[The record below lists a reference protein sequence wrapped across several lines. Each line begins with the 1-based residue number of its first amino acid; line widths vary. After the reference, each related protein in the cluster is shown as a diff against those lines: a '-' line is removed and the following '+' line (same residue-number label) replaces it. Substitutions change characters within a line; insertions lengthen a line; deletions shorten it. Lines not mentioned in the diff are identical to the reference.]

1 VCAHRPFGI
10 AASADEREAQQMLER
25 LERQERLTANQWK
38 IIATAG
44 VGDMLDFFDFFL
56 IGYVLAFILKD
67 WHLTYGQSALI
78 LISAGL
84 GAVPGAFFWGWMGD
98 LIGRRRVFILTALNV
113 ALATGVMY
121 FTPGMDGWVPGWLF
135 LMFFRFFVGFGNA
148 GLIAVDIPLVQE
160 FVPTYKRGWVAGLT
174 TVLLP
179 AGNVLGAICGAY
191 LAPKIGWRGLFLIGL
206 TPALLVLMI
215 RYWIPESPRFLMRM
229 GRFEEARK
237 AIAWALQCDPG
248 EVELPKAEAEI
259 AIQRTSWRELFHYP
273 RSMFTACAVALS
285 QTGGV
290 GLLMWITALF
300 VMVLKITPAEASY
313 LMIWVGIL
321 GIVGRVVASWMSDA
335 FGRRWSGFLIGMGG
349 ALCMALAGY
358 LHDVFIGTVSVFFV
372 LIMAQRFFGDASYAI
387 IGPYIAEV
395 WPNRLRASGMGFSYG
410 IGNLGKI
417 IGPLGLA
424 IVVGASDYVSP
435 KATVDAIFPALLF
448 LAFWYAQAAIAFL
461 VLGFETKGV
470 SIEEIDARLSS
481 GARDRPVTVKAIAG

>member
-1 VCAHRPFGI
+1 
-10 AASADEREAQQMLER
+10 MLER
-25 LERQERLTANQWK
+25 LERQERLTGNQWK

-67 WHLTYGQSALI
+67 WHLTYGQSAAI

-113 ALATGVMY
+113 AAATGIMY
-121 FTPGMDGWVPGWLF
+121 FTPGQDGWVPGWLF
-135 LMFFRFFVGFGNA
+135 LVFFRFFVGFGNA

-179 AGNVLGAICGAY
+179 AGNVLGAISGAF
-191 LAPKIGWRGLFLIGL
+191 LAPHIGWRGLFLVGL

-229 GRFEEARK
+229 GRFDEARK
-237 AIAWALQCDPG
+237 ALAWALQCDPR
-248 EVELPKAEAEI
+248 EIELPATAAAEVAVEK
-259 AIQRTSWRELFHYP
+259 TSWSELFRYP
-273 RSMFTACAVALS
+273 RSMFAACAVALS

-290 GLLMWITALF
+290 GILMWITALF

-313 LMIWVGIL
+313 LMIWVGVL
-321 GIVGRVVASWMSDA
+321 GIVGRAIASWMSDA
-335 FGRRWSGFLIGMGG
+335 LGRRWSGFLIGAGG
-349 ALCMALAGY
+349 AITMALAGY
-358 LHDVFIGTVSVFFV
+358 LHDVYVGTVSVFFV

-387 IGPYIAEV
+387 IGPYLAEV
-395 WPNRLRASGMGFSYG
+395 WPARLRASGMGFSYG

-424 IVVGASDYVSP
+424 LVIGTSDYVSP
-435 KATVDAIFPALLF
+435 KATLGAILPALLF
-448 LAFWYAQAAIAFL
+448 LAFWYGQAGLVFL
-461 VLGFETKGV
+461 FFAVETKNV
-470 SIEEIDARLSS
+470 SIENMEETIGGDARKPAL
-481 GARDRPVTVKAIAG
+481 AAGSVAGN